1 MQYDFTTLMDR
12 HGRDAIAVDG
22 LGSAPGFAPSAPKEG
37 FDAIPMWVADMNF
50 PTVPTIPAAIIERA
64 QHPAFGY
71 FSPSDAYY
79 DAIIDWQA
87 KRNGVDPARLTRDL
101 FCGPRGRG
109 TAAQPHL
116 HRLYQIH

>member
-1 MQYDFTTLMDR
+1 MKYDWTSIMDR

-22 LGSAPGFAPSAPKEG
+22 FGRPGFGPTEEWAGK

-71 FSPSDAYY
+71 FAASDEYY
-79 DAIIDWQA
+79 NSIIKWHET
-87 KRNGVDPARLTRDL
+87 RNGV
-101 FCGPRGRG
+101 
-109 TAAQPHL
+109 TA
-116 HRLYQIH
+116 